1 MLIRLLRTF
10 LSPYRAQLAG
20 VVALQLVSVIAM
32 LYLPSLNADLIDN
45 GVTKGDIGYIWNTGL
60 WMLAVTVVQIVAS
73 ASSVYL
79 GAQAAMRA
87 GRDLR
92 AALVHRVGT
101 FSAREVGMFGAP
113 SLITRNTN
121 DVQQVQLL
129 VVMSVT
135 VLVMAPIMCVGG
147 IVMAL
152 REDLQLS
159 WLLLIAVPA
168 LALAMGFV
176 VVRLV
181 PGFRQVQERIDAVN
195 RVLREQ
201 ITGIRVVRAFVRE
214 RQEIWRFSLANND
227 LTEASL
233 RVGRLMALMFP
244 VVLLISN
251 LTTVAV
257 IWFGGHLI
265 DRGELQIGALSAM
278 LAYILQILMAVMMAS
293 FMAVMAPRAAVSAD
307 RIGAV
312 LDTESSVREPLAPL
326 PFAGDP
332 GVVEFDAAEFAY
344 PGAEKPV
351 LSGISF
357 RVEPGTTTAIV
368 GSTGAGKTT
377 LVALVPR
384 LIDVTAGAVRLGG
397 TDVRELDLEIMRGQ
411 IGLVPQKAYL
421 FSGTIA
427 SNLRYGDPDAT
438 DEQLWQALEIAQ
450 AADFVRAMP
459 DGLDTPVAQGGTTVS
474 GGQRQRLAIARA
486 LVRRPRVYVFDD
498 SFSALDVAT
507 DARLRAAL
515 RPVTRDA
522 SVIIVA
528 QRVSTIREADQ
539 IVVLEDGR
547 MAGIGTHEQLL
558 RDCPEYQEIVASQ
571 LGAQEEAR

>member
-1 MLIRLLRTF
+1 
-10 LSPYRAQLAG
+10 
-20 VVALQLVSVIAM
+20 
-32 LYLPSLNADLIDN
+32 
-45 GVTKGDIGYIWNTGL
+45 
-60 WMLAVTVVQIVAS
+60 
-73 ASSVYL
+73 
-79 GAQAAMRA
+79 
-87 GRDLR
+87 
-92 AALVHRVGT
+92 
-101 FSAREVGMFGAP
+101 
-113 SLITRNTN
+113 TN

-214 RQEIWRFSLANND
+214 RQEVWRFSLANND

-411 IGLVPQKAYL
+411 KIG
-421 FSGTIA
+421 
-427 SNLRYGDPDAT
+427 
-438 DEQLWQALEIAQ
+438 
-450 AADFVRAMP
+450 RA
-459 DGLDTPVAQGGTTVS
+459 
-474 GGQRQRLAIARA
+474 
-486 LVRRPRVYVFDD
+486 
-498 SFSALDVAT
+498 
-507 DARLRAAL
+507 
-515 RPVTRDA
+515 
-522 SVIIVA
+522 
-528 QRVSTIREADQ
+528 
-539 IVVLEDGR
+539 
-547 MAGIGTHEQLL
+547 
-558 RDCPEYQEIVASQ
+558 
-571 LGAQEEAR
+571 

>member
-1 MLIRLLRTF
+1 MLIRLLRTY

-45 GVTKGDIGYIWNTGL
+45 GVTKGDIDYIWHTGL
-60 WMLAVTVVQIVAS
+60 WMLAVTAVQIVAS
-73 ASSVYL
+73 ASSVFL
-79 GAQAAMRA
+79 GAQAAMSA

-101 FSAREVGMFGAP
+101 FSAREVGLFGAP

-147 IVMAL
+147 IIMAL
-152 REDLQLS
+152 REDLKLS

-168 LALAMGFV
+168 LALAMGLV
-176 VVRLV
+176 VARLV
-181 PGFRQVQERIDAVN
+181 PGFREMQARIDVVN

-214 RQEIWRFSLANND
+214 RQETWRFGLANTD

-244 VVLLISN
+244 VVMLISN
-251 LTTVAV
+251 VTTVAV

-265 DRGELQIGALSAM
+265 DDGELQIGSLTAM
-278 LAYILQILMAVMMAS
+278 LSYIMQILMAVMMAS
-293 FMAVMAPRAAVSAD
+293 FLAMMAPRAAVSAD

-312 LDTESSVREPLAPL
+312 LTTESSVVPPEFPK

-332 GVVEFDAAEFAY
+332 GRVEFAAAEFAF

-351 LSGISF
+351 LRGIRF
-357 RVEPGTTTAIV
+357 TVEPGTTTAIV

-377 LVALVPR
+377 LLNLIPR
-384 LIDVTAGAVRLGG
+384 LIDVTAGAVYVGG
-397 TDVRELDLEIMRGQ
+397 TDVRELDMELLREQ

-421 FSGTIA
+421 FSGTVA
-427 SNLRYGDPDAT
+427 SNLRYGRPDAT
-438 DEQLWQALEIAQ
+438 DEELWRALEIAQ
-450 AADFVRAMP
+450 AADFVRDMP
-459 DGLDTPVAQGGTTVS
+459 QGLETPVAQGGTTVS

-486 LVRRPRVYVFDD
+486 LVRRPRVYLFDD

-507 DARLRAAL
+507 DARLREAL
-515 RPVTRDA
+515 RPETRDA

-528 QRVSTIREADQ
+528 QRVSTIRDADQ
-539 IVVLEDGR
+539 IIVLEDGE

-558 RDCPEYQEIVASQ
+558 RDCAEYQEIVASQ
-571 LGAQEEAR
+571 LSAQEEVR